1 MVLQGNHIMKM
12 AVKRDSTSMPFYV
25 QLPECK
31 MIKTA
36 TKKRG
41 SSVGACELVFAED
54 DIASIPVLEFA
65 EKMEERSREM
75 ILDNRTW
82 FDTNLE
88 SSDIEQFFIPTLKWS
103 RANKNYS
110 WKGINIASNLTIY
123 NDSGERGVEL
133 DEVNS
138 ETRIIC
144 ILEIRG
150 IRFSATSFQLEAEIK
165 QILVTR
171 NTPLFEKC
179 LIPTKPLATVT
190 PTTTTTIDYSPDS
203 PTVDTVNTTIDDS
216 HTIDSSALDSEITT
230 EQSNTYT
237 SPSTEAYV
245 ESAKEPNTTDFIL
258 DSLDASENVVK
269 DDLEI
274 MDPIMD
280 PIVLSSKQPIKLK
293 TRKEVYKQMYEDAI
307 LKATNAKRVALLA
320 YLEAKKIKKTYI
332 LLENMQNDDSE
343 SLNGEV
349 EGNKGNE

>member
-31 MIKTA
+31 MIKTV

-179 LIPTKPLATVT
+179 LIPTKPLATTTSVT
-190 PTTTTTIDYSPDS
+190 PTTTTTIDDYPNY
-203 PTVDTVNTTIDDS
+203 PTIDTANTTID
-216 HTIDSSALDSEITT
+216 SSSLDSEITT
-230 EQSNTYT
+230 DQSNTF
-237 SPSTEAYV
+237 PSTESYV

-280 PIVLSSKQPIKLK
+280 PIVISSKQPIKLK